1 MTSTSANPTQFP
13 TGKPMASAAD
23 IRGRFRNLVE
33 SGRAIV
39 VPGAPNALTA
49 RVIEDVGFEATYVT
63 GAGIANTYLGVP
75 DIGILSLT
83 EIASHVEAISNV
95 VQTPLFVDADTG
107 FGNAVNVWHTVRRL
121 ERAGASAIQLEDQT
135 FPKRCGHFDGKSTV
149 PAEEMVEKI
158 HAAVDGRNDPN
169 LLIVARTD
177 ARADLGLEEA
187 CRRAQ
192 LYRQAGAD
200 LTFVE
205 APVSEEEITI
215 IGREVP
221 GPKVLNIVQGGKT
234 PELPLHRV
242 QELGYSIALY
252 ANFSLVV
259 SLEAVRS
266 ALRKLH
272 ANGDTSDSPA
282 YVTWAERQALVRKDW
297 FDSIGDRY
305 AAPIAENSHRM

>member
-1 MTSTSANPTQFP
+1 MVSP
-13 TGKPMASAAD
+13 AD
-23 IRGRFRNLVE
+23 TRARFRKLVE

-49 RVIEDVGFEATYVT
+49 RLIEDVGFEATYVT

-75 DIGILSLT
+75 DIGLLSLP
-83 EIASHVEAISNV
+83 EIASHVEAISSI
-95 VQTPLFVDADTG
+95 VQTPLIVDADTG

-121 ERAGASAIQLEDQT
+121 ERAGASAIQIEDQT
-135 FPKRCGHFDGKSTV
+135 FPKRCGHFEGKSTV

-158 HAAVDGRNDPN
+158 HAAVEGREDPN

-177 ARADLGLEEA
+177 VLAELGLKEA

-200 LTFVE
+200 ITFVE
-205 APVSEEEITI
+205 APVSEEEII
-215 IGREVP
+215 IVGREVP

-234 PELPLHRV
+234 PELPVHRI

-252 ANFSLVV
+252 ANFPLIV
-259 SLEAVRS
+259 SIEAVRS
-266 ALRKLH
+266 ALRTLH
-272 ANGDTSDSPA
+272 VTGTSDGTA
-282 YVTWAERQALVRKDW
+282 YATWDERQALVRKDW
-297 FDSIGDRY
+297 FDSLGDRY
-305 AAPIAENSHRM
+305 AAAPPHDSADSTAGRQPGH